1 MIDSSKLAANSARAV
16 TLLKALANK
25 QRLMILCALQ
35 RGELSVGQLNELIP
49 IPQSSLSQ
57 QLAWLRK
64 EQFVKTRREA
74 QSIFYALDSHEVQ
87 QMINTL
93 HQIYCSDDQSQN

>member
-1 MIDSSKLAANSARAV
+1 MIDSSKLAANSAKAV

-35 RGELSVGQLNELIP
+35 DKELSVSQLNELIP

-64 EQFVKTRREA
+64 EQFVRTRREA
-74 QSIFYALDSHEVQ
+74 QSIFYALDSNEAQ
-87 QMINTL
+87 QLIGTL
-93 HQIYCSDDQSQN
+93 YQIYCSDDDPQ

>member
-1 MIDSSKLAANSARAV
+1 MIDSSKLAANSAKAV

-35 RGELSVGQLNELIP
+35 GGELSVSQLNELIP

-64 EQFVKTRREA
+64 EQFVQTRREA
-74 QSIFYALDSHEVQ
+74 QSIFYALDSWEVQ
-87 QMINTL
+87 QLINTL
-93 HQIYCSDDQSQN
+93 HQIYCSDDQLQK